1 MKQTIIKKLSTFF
14 IKSPTLLGVAATNEQ
29 IGNVEKVL
37 LVVMDNDFKEFILN
51 FGGAYA
57 GIAIHAF
64 ENGTLIEKDTIIDLT
79 TNARYLFNTA
89 TLSPEIN

>member
-1 MKQTIIKKLSTFF
+1 MKQTIIKKLSAFF

-37 LVVMDNDFKEFILN
+37 HVVMDNDFKEFILN
-51 FGGAYA
+51 FWGAYE

-64 ENGTLIEKDTIIDLT
+64 ENGTLIGKDTIIDLT
-79 TNARYLFNTA
+79 TNARHLFNTA